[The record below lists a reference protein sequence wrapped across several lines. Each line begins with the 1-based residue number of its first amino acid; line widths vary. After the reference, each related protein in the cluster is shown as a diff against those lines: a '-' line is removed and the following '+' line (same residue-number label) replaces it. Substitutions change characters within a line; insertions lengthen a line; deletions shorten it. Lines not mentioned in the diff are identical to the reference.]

1 MQALWDFLT
10 TIGLTETIFQ
20 FMLVNIILALSIFV
34 TLYAGVF
41 SLANVGFMALGAY
54 SGVICTQTFGLPLWV
69 GLLAGMTVAGIGAY
83 LLGLPILRLH
93 DIYLAI
99 ATIGF
104 GEIVRILILNFDA
117 VISTISGQALVL
129 TGGALGI
136 KGIPKATH
144 TWHLLVFIVLL
155 VWILDRL
162 AKSRFGRA
170 LRAIRQDELIASGMG
185 LDIFKMKMA
194 VFILSAVLA
203 GAAGVFS
210 GHLTRIISPGVFN
223 FSRVVD
229 ILAYAVFGGTTTWVG
244 PLAGAGIL
252 TAIPEMAR
260 PLKAYN
266 QIFNGIIL
274 LIVIVY
280 LPNGIADPNLLRR
293 IANKIKSRKGQGI
306 G

>member
-10 TIGLTETIFQ
+10 LFGLTETIFQ
-20 FMLVNIILALSIFV
+20 FMLVNIILALSIFI
-34 TLYAGVF
+34 TLYTGIF
-41 SLANVGFMALGAY
+41 SLANIGFMAIGAY
-54 SGVICTQTFGLPLWV
+54 SGVICTQTIGLPLWV
-69 GLLAGMTVAGIGAY
+69 GLLAGMTAAGIGAY

-104 GEIVRILILNFDA
+104 GEIVRILVLNFDNIVSA
-117 VISTISGQALVL
+117 VSGQAVVL
-129 TGGALGI
+129 TGGALGL
-136 KGIPKATH
+136 KGIPKITQ
-144 TWHLLVFIVLL
+144 TWHLLVFIVLV
-155 VWILDRL
+155 VWILERS

-185 LDIFKMKMA
+185 IDVVKMKTA

-210 GHLTRIISPGVFN
+210 GHLTRIISPGVYS

-229 ILAYAVFGGTTTWVG
+229 ILAYAVFGGTVTWLG
-244 PLAGAGIL
+244 PVVGAGIL

-266 QIFNGIIL
+266 QVFNGIIL
-274 LIVIVY
+274 LLVIVY
-280 LPNGIADPNLLRR
+280 LPNGIVDPGLLRKIAGR
-293 IANKIKSRKGQGI
+293 IKPRKE
-306 G
+306 

>member
-1 MQALWDFLT
+1 MQVLSDFLMSF
-10 TIGLTETIFQ
+10 GLTETIFQ

-54 SGVICTQTFGLPLWV
+54 TGVIFTQTFGQPLWV
-69 GLLAGMTVAGIGAY
+69 GLIAGMTVAGVGAY

-104 GEIVRILILNFDA
+104 GEIVRILILNFDSLLS
-117 VISTISGQALVL
+117 IISGETVVL

-136 KGIPKATH
+136 KGIPKITQ
-144 TWHLLVFIVLL
+144 TWHLLLFIVLVL
-155 VWILDRL
+155 WVLDRTS
-162 AKSRFGRA
+162 KSRFGRA
-170 LRAIRQDELIASGMG
+170 LRAIRQDETVASGMG
-185 LDIFKMKMA
+185 IDTVKMKTA

-210 GHLTRIISPGVFN
+210 GHLTRIISPGVYN
-223 FSRVVD
+223 FSRAVD
-229 ILAYAVFGGTTTWVG
+229 ILAYAVFGGTITWMG
-244 PLAGAGIL
+244 PVVGAGLL
-252 TAIPEMAR
+252 TAIPEIAR

-266 QIFNGIIL
+266 QIFNGLIL
-274 LIVIVY
+274 LFVIVY
-280 LPNGIADPNLLRR
+280 LPNGIVDPKLPHR
-293 IANKIKSRKGQGI
+293 IMDRIKSRKRV
-306 G
+306 

>member
-1 MQALWDFLT
+1 MQVLWDILNS
-10 TIGLTETIFQ
+10 IGLTETIFQ

-34 TLYAGVF
+34 TLYAGIF

-54 SGVICTQTFGLPLWV
+54 TGVICTQTFGLPLWV
-69 GLLAGMTVAGIGAY
+69 GLLVAMVVAGTGAY
-83 LLGLPILRLH
+83 LLGLPVLRLH

-104 GEIVRILILNFDA
+104 GEIVRILILNFDNLVSA
-117 VISTISGQALVL
+117 ISGEAVVL

-136 KGIPKATH
+136 KGIPKVTQ
-144 TWHLLVFIVLL
+144 TWHLLVFIILVL
-155 VWILDRL
+155 WILDRSG
-162 AKSRFGRA
+162 KSRFGRA
-170 LRAIRQDELIASGMG
+170 LRAMRTDEDVVSGLG
-185 LDIFKMKMA
+185 IDIVKMKSA

-210 GHLTRIISPGVFN
+210 GHLTRIISPGVYS

-229 ILAYAVFGGTTTWVG
+229 ILAYAVFGGMTTWLG
-244 PLAGAGIL
+244 PVVGAGLL

-274 LIVIVY
+274 LFVIVY
-280 LPNGIADPNLLRR
+280 LPNGIVDPKLFQR
-293 IANKIKSRKGQGI
+293 IVGKIKSRRGS
-306 G
+306 

>member
-1 MQALWDFLT
+1 
-10 TIGLTETIFQ
+10 
-20 FMLVNIILALSIFV
+20 MLVNIILALSIFI
-34 TLYAGVF
+34 TLYTGIF
-41 SLANVGFMALGAY
+41 SLANIGFMAIGAY
-54 SGVICTQTFGLPLWV
+54 SGVICTQTIGLPLWV
-69 GLLAGMTVAGIGAY
+69 GLLAGMTAAGIGAY

-104 GEIVRILILNFDA
+104 GEIVRILVLNFDNIVSA
-117 VISTISGQALVL
+117 VSGQAVVL
-129 TGGALGI
+129 TGGALGL
-136 KGIPKATH
+136 KGIPKITQ
-144 TWHLLVFIVLL
+144 TWHLLVFIVLV
-155 VWILDRL
+155 VWILERS

-185 LDIFKMKMA
+185 IDVVKMKTA

-210 GHLTRIISPGVFN
+210 GHLTRIISPGVYS

-229 ILAYAVFGGTTTWVG
+229 ILAYAVFGGTVTWLG
-244 PLAGAGIL
+244 PVVGAGIL

-266 QIFNGIIL
+266 QVFNGIIL
-274 LIVIVY
+274 LLVIVY
-280 LPNGIADPNLLRR
+280 LPNGIVDPGLLRKIAGR
-293 IANKIKSRKGQGI
+293 IKPRKE
-306 G
+306 